1 MAVRSTDTWYV
12 SFETCDGK
20 QPWGRR
26 PYTRRTSTFQCES
39 AAKEFANARLK
50 DSRNVAAGTLNS
62 YLPKRVICSE
72 QIAQW
77 IEEEEDA

>member
-12 SFETCDGK
+12 SFETCSGK
-20 QPWGRR
+20 KPRGRR

-50 DSRNVAAGTLNS
+50 DSRNVAAGTLNP
-62 YLPKRVICSE
+62 YLPKRVISSE
-72 QIAQW
+72 QISQW
-77 IEEEEDA
+77 LEEEEA